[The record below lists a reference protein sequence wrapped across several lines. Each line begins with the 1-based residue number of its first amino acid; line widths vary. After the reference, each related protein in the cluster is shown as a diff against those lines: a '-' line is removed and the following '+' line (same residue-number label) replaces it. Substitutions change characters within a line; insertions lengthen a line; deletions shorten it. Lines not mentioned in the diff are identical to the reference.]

1 MYLPLYKVA
10 DTPFHIQGDDSVNK
24 ASGPDQLPN
33 YYLRETAKQ
42 TAPILA
48 ASFSQSLKT
57 GVLPSDWLTANVSPI
72 FKKGDRHTAS
82 NYRPVSLTC
91 VCYKVLE
98 HIIVKHMLNHL
109 DSHNI
114 LTDKQHG
121 FRSGHSCESQLIIT
135 IHDLLTSVDGG
146 RCVDLAILD
155 FSKAFDTVPHH
166 RLMSKLGHYGIKG
179 DIHNWISGFLMGRSQ
194 KVVVDGFCSP
204 EISVDSGVPQGSVL
218 GPILFLIFI
227 NDLPQQVKSHCCLF
241 ADDCLL
247 YREIS
252 CLQDSIALQQDLT
265 GWSDTWGLHFN
276 AKKCYIMS
284 TAKGK
289 DPYFHQL
296 NGHVLSSVKTSP
308 YLGVLLSEDL
318 SFSPH
323 IGKVS
328 QKASSN
334 LGFISRNLKGCP
346 ERLKE
351 LAYITLVRPRLEY
364 ASSVW
369 DPHTRLDIDKLEKI
383 QCRAARF
390 VKSYSRYRRADTDNI
405 TSRDLINI
413 LKWDSLA
420 SRRKMSRLCMLYK
433 AVNGE
438 VALPTHILQTADHK
452 YKHLPAKKSALAKS
466 EGLEHFESGS
476 EVSTFTCSIQSQ
488 TAAIFILAAL
498 HLTTIILISS
508 MLCVHSHY
516 KYFNSFSAIL
526 MRQNLKYKG
535 GPRAER
541 INIDNRMSEIF

>member
-1 MYLPLYKVA
+1 M
-10 DTPFHIQGDDSVNK
+10 
-24 ASGPDQLPN
+24 
-33 YYLRETAKQ
+33 
-42 TAPILA
+42 
-48 ASFSQSLKT
+48 
-57 GVLPSDWLTANVSPI
+57 
-72 FKKGDRHTAS
+72 
-82 NYRPVSLTC
+82 
-91 VCYKVLE
+91 
-98 HIIVKHMLNHL
+98 
-109 DSHNI
+109 
-114 LTDKQHG
+114 
-121 FRSGHSCESQLIIT
+121 
-135 IHDLLTSVDGG
+135 
-146 RCVDLAILD
+146 
-155 FSKAFDTVPHH
+155 
-166 RLMSKLGHYGIKG
+166 
-179 DIHNWISGFLMGRSQ
+179 
-194 KVVVDGFCSP
+194 VVDGFCSP

-227 NDLPQQVKSHCCLF
+227 NDLPQQVKSHCRLF

-265 GWSDTWGLHFN
+265 SLEGWSDTWGLHFN

-289 DPYFHQL
+289 DRYLYQL

-308 YLGVLLSEDL
+308 YLGVL
-318 SFSPH
+318 FSPH

-351 LAYITLVRPRLEY
+351 LAYITLVRPSLEY

-383 QCRAARF
+383 QCRAAHF
-390 VKSYSRYRRADTDNI
+390 VRGYSRYRRADTDNI

-438 VALPTHILQTADHK
+438 MALPTHILQTADHRVRDSAYK
-452 YKHLPAKKSALAKS
+452 YKHLPAKKSALANSFYNRTVRDWNILKD
-466 EGLEHFESGS
+466 
-476 EVSTFTCSIQSQ
+476 EVKLAPSP
-488 TAAIFILAAL
+488 AAIKARLL
-498 HLTTIILISS
+498 QSS
-508 MLCVHSHY
+508 Y
-516 KYFNSFSAIL
+516 
-526 MRQNLKYKG
+526 
-535 GPRAER
+535 
-541 INIDNRMSEIF
+541 